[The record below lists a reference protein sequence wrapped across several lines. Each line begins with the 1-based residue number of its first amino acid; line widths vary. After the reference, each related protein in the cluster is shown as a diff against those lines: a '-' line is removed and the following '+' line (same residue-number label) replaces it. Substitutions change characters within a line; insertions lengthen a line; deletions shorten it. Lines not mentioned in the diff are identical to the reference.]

1 MENRYQGRSA
11 VMGGFAKALNAG
23 GSAAVYTYD
32 LTASTLNTLFKVAK
46 NAPVLPQKVIDIF
59 TRGLG
64 KPTEVKRTEEKI
76 NEYEMKIK
84 NLYFEI
90 GKAGAGYEG
99 EGSPLEG
106 EPINK
111 LVGNVR
117 EYEKEIERLRT
128 RITEVIEEK
137 KAEALRKQDLRKGV
151 PRAPKR
157 DKVTEEHVTK
167 TTESAIEKALK
178 QGEFKSLSEQEI
190 FNKVAHDLLDS
201 EIEVRILAAAELGKI
216 EDKAAV
222 PILLEAVKFNNPDLT
237 SEIINSLITIGDS
250 RAIPLFKEEVRS
262 PRHQVRAGCLRGLY
276 KLATDEEAVPILIE
290 SLQDQHP
297 KVRRTAATFIG
308 WKDYAG
314 AVPALVQSLNDED
327 TMVRKAAV
335 SALANI
341 KDDST
346 VIPLIKTLGDKDLE
360 VREKALEAVRVIS
373 GEEIAF
379 DLHAS
384 GRALTDEINNL
395 RDRWQKERMGKLG
408 LTETADVTEAVAES
422 APPEEAL
429 APEEKAEAKEETAPS
444 EEPEQTEENL
454 MKMIMK
460 MTKAEL
466 LALCKQRGIEC
477 DEKHT
482 KRELTQLI
490 LGEGE

>member
-1 MENRYQGRSA
+1 MEDRYQGKSV

-32 LTASTLNTLFKVAK
+32 LTASSFNTLFKVAK
-46 NAPVLPQKVIDIF
+46 NTPVLSQKIISIF
-59 TRGLG
+59 TRGIR

-76 NEYEMKIK
+76 SEYEMKIK

-90 GKAGAGYEG
+90 GKAGAGYSG

-106 EPINK
+106 EQINK
-111 LVGNVR
+111 LVGDVR
-117 EYEKEIERLRT
+117 EYEKEIQRLRT

-137 KAEALRKQDLRKGV
+137 KAEVLRKQDLRRGVV
-151 PRAPKR
+151 PRRASKR
-157 DKVTEEHVTK
+157 DKVTEERVTK

-178 QGEFKSLSEQEI
+178 QGEFKSPSERET
-190 FNKVAHDLLDS
+190 FDKVAHDLLDS
-201 EIEVRILAAAELGKI
+201 EIEVRILAAAELGKL

-222 PILLEAVKFNNPDLT
+222 PILLEAVKCDNPDLT

-262 PRHQVRAGCLRGLY
+262 SRHQVRVGCLRGLY

-314 AVPALVQSLNDED
+314 AAPALVQCLNDED

-346 VIPLIKTLGDKDLE
+346 VLPLIKVLGDKDRE
-360 VREKALEAVRVIS
+360 IREKALEAVRVIS
-373 GEEIAF
+373 GEAIAF
-379 DLHAS
+379 DLDAS
-384 GRALTDEINNL
+384 GRTLTDEINNL
-395 RDRWQKERMGKLG
+395 RDWWQQERMGKLG
-408 LTETADVTEAVAES
+408 LTETAEES
-422 APPEEAL
+422 AVPEEAE
-429 APEEKAEAKEETAPS
+429 APEEKAEAEEEAPA
-444 EEPEQTEENL
+444 EKPEQTEESL
-454 MKMIMK
+454 MKMSK
-460 MTKAEL
+460 SDL
-466 LALCKQRGIEC
+466 LVLCKERDIEC
-477 DEKHT
+477 DEKQT